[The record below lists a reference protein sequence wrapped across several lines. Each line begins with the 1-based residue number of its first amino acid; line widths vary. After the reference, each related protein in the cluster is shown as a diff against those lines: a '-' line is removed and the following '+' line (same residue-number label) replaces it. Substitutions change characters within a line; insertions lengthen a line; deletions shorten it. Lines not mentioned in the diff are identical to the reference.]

1 MLVKQFELQEK
12 SALFRFL
19 RTAYADNPRM
29 SNEQFWDWH
38 FLENPYTEPDNLPI
52 WIVKNGEEIV
62 AQLAATL
69 VKLKIG
75 AEEKPSMWIL
85 DLIVR
90 PDFRRKGLGKKLANA
105 ASEFQPLGLGMNTAE
120 QHSTALLE
128 NIGWKMIGRIPR
140 YSKLL
145 FPGEALK
152 EIARV
157 EILRGIANLAFA
169 PMRFKYAKQSLEQT
183 KNLRVVNEFDSAF
196 DELWR
201 KSSAQWACAVA
212 REAAMLDWQYR
223 RQPDKKFDVLGFYEN
238 GKLLGYIVLY
248 FRKKEANGAL
258 SKGAI
263 TDLCYHPSKPEIVI
277 DALIRGALK
286 LAVERRAGTLVTDVL
301 DDAVQKRLEFF
312 GFSKVKNPLQLL
324 VKNPDKV
331 AALENLSEWFVTRGD
346 SDTSIFEEP
355 NSV

>member
-1 MLVKQFELQEK
+1 MLVKQFELKEK
-12 SALFRFL
+12 TALLTFL
-19 RTAYADNPRM
+19 RTAYAENPRM
-29 SNEQFWDWH
+29 SDASFWNWH

-52 WIVKNGEEIV
+52 WIVKNDDEIV

-69 VKLKIG
+69 IKLKIG
-75 AEEKPSMWIL
+75 DAEKSSMWIL

-105 ASEFQPLGLGMNTAE
+105 AVEFQPLGLGMNTAE

-128 NIGWKMIGRIPR
+128 NVGWKMIGRIPR

-152 EIARV
+152 EISRIK
-157 EILRGIANLAFA
+157 ILRSIANFAFA
-169 PMRFKYAKQSLEQT
+169 PMRSKYAKKLMTDEE
-183 KNLRVVNEFDSAF
+183 NLRVIEDFDSGF

-201 KSSAQWACAVA
+201 ESACQWTCAVA
-212 REAAMLDWQYR
+212 REAVLLNWQYKN
-223 RQPDKKFDVLGFYEN
+223 QPDKKFDVLGFYEDE
-238 GKLLGYIVLY
+238 KLLGYVVLY
-248 FRKKEANGAL
+248 FRKKEVRGAL

-263 TDLCYHPSKPEIVI
+263 TDLCYHPSKPQSVI
-277 DALIRGALK
+277 DALINGALR

-301 DDAVQKRLEFF
+301 DNSIQKRLEFF

-324 VKNPDKV
+324 VKNPDKNI
-331 AALENLSEWFVTRGD
+331 ALENLDEWLITRGD

-355 NSV
+355 NL